1 MNQAAVAVL
10 VELQAAAAIK
20 KREPPP
26 LIGGPSYMSKQD
38 DQPELETRRCAFF
51 FDVDGTLADI
61 QPRPELVFIP
71 PRSLAALEQLSA
83 NGIPVAVVSGRPI
96 SQLDALL
103 TPLQLPAAGVH
114 GAERRTA
121 TGELQNLA
129 LDNEVLDAI
138 QRELAQA
145 CAEHPGLSLENKGV
159 AFALHFRLAP
169 ELEETARHVAEDFVS
184 RYGEVLALQ
193 PGKCVFELKPRGA
206 SKGEVIRTFM
216 QEAPFA
222 GRTPVFIGDDLTDE
236 AGFTVVNELGG
247 VSIKVGSG
255 ATEATQRLES
265 VEAVAA
271 WLDRLQSTLL
281 EPQ

>member
-1 MNQAAVAVL
+1 
-10 VELQAAAAIK
+10 
-20 KREPPP
+20 
-26 LIGGPSYMSKQD
+26 MSKQN

-71 PRSLAALEQLSA
+71 PRSLAALEQLNG

-103 TPLQLPAAGVH
+103 TPLRLPAAGVH

-121 TGELQNLA
+121 SGELQNLA
-129 LDNEVLDAI
+129 IDSVVFDAI

-145 CAEHPGLSLENKGV
+145 CAEHPGLTLENKGV

-169 ELEETARHVAEDFVS
+169 EMEKAARRVAEEFVT

-236 AGFTVVNELGG
+236 AGFAVVNELGG
-247 VSIKVGSG
+247 ISIKVGSG

-265 VEAVAA
+265 VEAVAT
-271 WLDRLQSTLL
+271 WLDGLRSTLS
-281 EPQ
+281 EPRNIQ